1 MTLTATPAYQTV
13 VTGTFTLASLATSST
28 LLVGR
33 ECTAFDNAATDL
45 AIDCLVGGKITTGT
59 SPTAA
64 KQIEIWCA
72 ASYDGTTYTAS
83 ATGADAALTT
93 TAESKSL
100 LKLVTII
107 PTNSTSNVTYAWG
120 PFSIAQLFGGTM
132 PRKWNLFVTHN
143 TAVNLHATAGNHE
156 LKYTPIKYQSA

>member
-1 MTLTATPAYQTV
+1 MTVTATPAYQTV

-33 ECTAFDNAATDL
+33 ECTAFDNAGTDL
-45 AIDCLVGGKITTGT
+45 AIDSLVGGKITTGT

-72 ASYDGTTYTAS
+72 GSYDGTTYAGS
-83 ATGADAALTT
+83 ATGSDAGLTFV
-93 TAESKSL
+93 AETKTL
-100 LKLVTII
+100 LKLITII
-107 PTNSTSNVTYAWG
+107 PTNSTSNTAYAWG

-132 PRKWNLFVTHN
+132 PRKWNIFVTHN
-143 TAVNLHATAGNHE
+143 TGVALNATGGNHE
-156 LKYTPIKYQSA
+156 LKYTPVKYQSV